1 MISEN
6 NIWWNNIWRNE
17 IFPFAVKGKSME
29 TETSRW
35 SEFLNGV
42 KATAKRLGSEARN
55 ESKRAGQRVSQSGIQ
70 KGKLAT

>member
-1 MISEN
+1 MSDETKYSHLRWKEN
-6 NIWWNNIWRNE
+6 QWKLRHQ
-17 IFPFAVKGKSME
+17 
-29 TETSRW
+29 RW

-42 KATAKRLGSEARN
+42 KTTAKRLGSEARN